1 MLMALPNLDG
11 SYTGTIY
18 MESNVLRPALH
29 HQLSNILGLYRVK
42 AIPLRLSQRIVL
54 CVRNSAVGCTSMPCR
69 WLVVWHH
76 FLTR

>member
-18 MESNVLRPALH
+18 MESHVLRPALD
-29 HQLSNILGLYRVK
+29 HQLSDILGLYRVK
-42 AIPLRLSQRIVL
+42 ATPLKLSLQTVP
-54 CVRNSAVGCTSMPCR
+54 CVTNSAVGCTSMPCR
-69 WLVVWHH
+69 WLVASHH